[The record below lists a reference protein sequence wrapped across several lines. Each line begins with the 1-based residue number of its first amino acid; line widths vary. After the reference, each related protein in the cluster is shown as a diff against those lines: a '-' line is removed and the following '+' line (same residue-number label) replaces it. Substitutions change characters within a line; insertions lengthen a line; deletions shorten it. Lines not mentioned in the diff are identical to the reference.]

1 MDSGTSTLSVRSNR
15 IPVQGSGF
23 FDFLVQV
30 RMLVAHCDE
39 AAKVAAFFIMFSA
52 VTAKLN

>member
-1 MDSGTSTLSVRSNR
+1 MSVRSNR